1 MALLMSFHTGNHLSE
16 QKDVHSSVH
25 VPMVY
30 ERVPVEPVRW
40 EYRVLT
46 VDARE
51 EDLPDAVRLNELG
64 AEGWLLVGVLDQRV
78 TGRSSTDIENE
89 WTRASIN
96 RLVDQGVSG
105 RSLFVHYYFVR
116 QRSE

>member
-1 MALLMSFHTGNHLSE
+1 MALLMTFHTGNHLSE

-30 ERVPVEPVRW
+30 ERVPAEPVHW

-51 EDLPDAVRLNELG
+51 EDLPDTVRLNELG

-78 TGRSSTDIENE
+78 TRMSSVDVENE
-89 WTRASIN
+89 WTRAEIN
-96 RLVDQGVSG
+96 RLLEREVTRRGP
-105 RSLFVHYYFVR
+105 LVHYYFVR
-116 QRSE
+116 QKSE

>member
-1 MALLMSFHTGNHLSE
+1 MSLLMSFHAGKHLSG
-16 QKDVHSSVH
+16 QNDVQNAVH

-30 ERVPVEPVRW
+30 ERVHAEPVRW
-40 EYRVLT
+40 GCRVLT

-64 AEGWLLVGVLDQRV
+64 AEGWLLVGVLDQRA
-78 TGRSSTDIENE
+78 TGRSSIDNENE

-96 RLVDQGVSG
+96 RLVDEGVSG
-105 RSLFVHYYFVR
+105 RSSLVHYYFVR

>member
-1 MALLMSFHTGNHLSE
+1 MALMMTFHTGNHLSE
-16 QKDVHSSVH
+16 QKDVHSSIH

-51 EDLPDAVRLNELG
+51 EDLPDAARLNELG
-64 AEGWLLVGVLDQRV
+64 AEGWLLVGVLDQRA
-78 TGRSSTDIENE
+78 TGRSSIDNENE
-89 WTRASIN
+89 WTRARIN
-96 RLVDQGVSG
+96 RLVEQGVSG
-105 RSLFVHYYFVR
+105 RSSLVHYYFVR

>member
-1 MALLMSFHTGNHLSE
+1 MVAFHRGIHLSE
-16 QKDVHSSVH
+16 QKDVHRRVH
-25 VPMVY
+25 VPMGY

-40 EYRVLT
+40 ECRVLT

-64 AEGWLLVGVLDQRV
+64 AEGWLLVGVLDQRA
-78 TGRSSTDIENE
+78 TERSSIDNENE
-89 WTRASIN
+89 WTRDSIN

-105 RSLFVHYYFVR
+105 RSSLVHYYFVR
-116 QRSE
+116 QSSE

>member
-1 MALLMSFHTGNHLSE
+1 MALLMTFHTGNHLSE
-16 QKDVHSSVH
+16 QKDVHSSIH

-30 ERVPVEPVRW
+30 ERVPAEPTRW

-51 EDLPDAVRLNELG
+51 EDLPDAARLNELG

-78 TGRSSTDIENE
+78 TGRSSVDVENE
-89 WTRASIN
+89 WTRAEIN
-96 RLVDQGVSG
+96 RLLEREVTRSG
-105 RSLFVHYYFVR
+105 PLVHYYFVR
-116 QRSE
+116 QRNE